1 MDKKRTDALTV
12 YRIMAVASFGG
23 RSGGLRS
30 GVGAA
35 CGTGGIEEAMTA
47 VAPSVDVLL
56 PREYCPSGR
65 IVLQPE
71 NLDDFLPERI
81 VKKIPYLEALCNALG
96 LVRRAGRDGT
106 DADQMREKVT
116 ALLPGLELD
125 FSVLEESAPASKTPP
140 STAAGSAIDDLFSL
154 VDVQGSDDRP
164 GDVSRHDAF
173 RGLRVQLEAT
183 LRQVMQRLL
192 RSPEFRKIESSWRGA
207 ALMLHGSA
215 VQEQPHKVVFTLVTS
230 EDDALSGLLQE
241 LRELPAE
248 KLPNMLLL
256 DTMLQNTP
264 SGLDLLEQV
273 LETADML
280 MIPVALY
287 AGPDFFGLDEW
298 KEISRLSYLPNY
310 LEDAYFARW
319 RRLRDHP
326 GGTWTAV
333 LLNRLPARKL
343 FDGDDGAVCGT
354 AFHEKEQP
362 WITPVWALGALTAKC
377 VRSTAW
383 PLHLDRMQRF
393 FLESMTLRDDEAVP
407 VEMLFSEERI
417 EQFTRAGFTPL
428 ASPLR
433 SDTVFLPGMVSIKG
447 KSLEFNLFFSMLLGF
462 LFRLKEC
469 IEAGE
474 CKGGAGDIADAL
486 KDFLVRGGDEPPD
499 DLEVSFGSRD
509 DRGAPVLS
517 VGFTPPGSLLAA
529 DKVDF
534 TLGW

>member
-1 MDKKRTDALTV
+1 MESLAA
-12 YRIMAVASFGG
+12 YRIMAVAPFGG

-30 GVGAA
+30 GVDAVCG
-35 CGTGGIEEAMTA
+35 GTGGIEGAMAA

-71 NLDDFLPERI
+71 SLDDFLPERI
-81 VKKIPYLEALCNALG
+81 AKKTPYLEALCNALD
-96 LVRRAGRDGT
+96 LVRRAGEDGM
-106 DADQMREKVT
+106 DADRLKKEVT
-116 ALLPGLELD
+116 TLLPGLELD
-125 FSVLEESAPASKTPP
+125 FSVLEESAPASETAP
-140 STAAGSAIDDLFSL
+140 STAASSAIDDLFSL
-154 VDVQGSDDRP
+154 VDVPESNGKQ

-192 RSPEFRKIESSWRGA
+192 RSPEFRKTESSWRGA
-207 ALMLHGSA
+207 ALMLRGSA
-215 VQEQPHKVVFTLVTS
+215 AQEQSHKVVFTLVTS
-230 EDDALSGLLQE
+230 EDGALSELLQE

-256 DTMLQNTP
+256 DTVLQNTP

-273 LETADML
+273 LETADTL

-287 AGPDFFGLDEW
+287 AGADFFGLDEW
-298 KEISRLSYLPNY
+298 EGISRLSYLPNY

-326 GGTWTAV
+326 GGTWTTV

-354 AFHEKEQP
+354 ALHEKEQP
-362 WITPVWALGALTAKC
+362 WITPVWALGALTAQC

-393 FLESMTLRDDEAVP
+393 FLENMTLRDDEAVP
-407 VEMLFSEERI
+407 VEVLFSEERI
-417 EQFTRAGFTPL
+417 EQFIRAGFTL
-428 ASPLR
+428 LTSPLR
-433 SDTVFLPGMVSIKG
+433 SDTVFLPGVVSIKG

-474 CKGGAGDIADAL
+474 CKSGAGDIADTL

-509 DRGAPVLS
+509 DKGAPVLS

-529 DKVDF
+529 DRVNF

>member
-1 MDKKRTDALTV
+1 MDKKRTDALAV
-12 YRIMAVASFGG
+12 YRIMAVAPFGG

-30 GVGAA
+30 GVDAA

-81 VKKIPYLEALCNALG
+81 VKKIPYLEALCSALG
-96 LVRRAGRDGT
+96 LVRRAGKDGA
-106 DADQMREKVT
+106 DADRLREKVT
-116 ALLPGLELD
+116 DLLPGLELD
-125 FSVLEESAPASKTPP
+125 FSIPEESAPVSKTPP
-140 STAAGSAIDDLFSL
+140 STASSSAIDDLFSL
-154 VDVQGSDDRP
+154 VDMPQSDGKP
-164 GDVSRHDAF
+164 ASVPRHDAF

-192 RSPEFRKIESSWRGA
+192 RSPEFRRTESSWRGA
-207 ALMLHGSA
+207 ALMLRRPA
-215 VQEQPHKVVFTLVTS
+215 VREQPHKVVFTLVTS
-230 EDDALSGLLQE
+230 DAAAVSGLLQE

-248 KLPNMLLL
+248 QLPNMLLL

-273 LETADML
+273 LETASML
-280 MIPVALY
+280 MIPVALH

-298 KEISRLSYLPNY
+298 REISRLSYLPNY

-326 GGTWTAV
+326 GGMWTAV

-343 FDGDDGAVCGT
+343 FDGGDGTVCGT
-354 AFHEKEQP
+354 AFREKEQP
-362 WITPVWALGALTAKC
+362 WIAPVWALGALTTQC

-393 FLESMTLRDDEAVP
+393 FLENMTLRDDEAVP
-407 VEMLFSEERI
+407 VEALFSEERI
-417 EQFTRAGFTPL
+417 EQFARAGFTPL

-433 SDTVFLPGMVSIKG
+433 SDIVFLPGMVSIKG
-447 KSLEFNLFFSMLLGF
+447 DSLEFNLFFSMLLGF
-462 LFRLKEC
+462 LFRLKER

-486 KDFLVRGGDEPPD
+486 KDFLVRGGDESPD

-509 DRGAPVLS
+509 DKGNPVLS
-517 VGFTPPGSLLAA
+517 VGFTPPGSLFAA
-529 DKVDF
+529 DRVDF
-534 TLGW
+534 TLSW